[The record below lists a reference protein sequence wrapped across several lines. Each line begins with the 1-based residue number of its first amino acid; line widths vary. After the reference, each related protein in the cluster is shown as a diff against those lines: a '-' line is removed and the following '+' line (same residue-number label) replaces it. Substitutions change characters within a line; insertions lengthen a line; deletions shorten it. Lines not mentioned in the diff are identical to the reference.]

1 MSLPRR
7 VLIAN
12 RGEIS
17 VRIARTCHAAGVE
30 VVAVYTE
37 PDAGSPHA
45 LVAGRAIQVESYVDP
60 EALCEAARLSGC
72 DAVHPGYGFLSE
84 NPAFVAA
91 VNAAG
96 LTFIGPPASAMEVM
110 GSKTRARAA
119 MREAGVPVVPGTE
132 PGTAAELM
140 PAAVEIGY
148 PVFLKAVAGGG
159 GKGMSIVSD
168 PEELERVYRQASD
181 EAAKSFGDGTIY
193 LEKVVARPRHIE
205 IQIFADTH
213 GNTVALGERECS
225 IQRRHQKIIEESPSP
240 AVSPELR
247 ERMSAAAVA
256 AAEAVGYVGA
266 GTVEF
271 LLDTS
276 GDFYFLEMN
285 TRLQVE
291 HPVTEWITGLDLVRL
306 QLEVAGGA
314 ALPPEALEPTFV
326 GHAIECRI
334 YAEDPAA
341 GHLPQAGRL
350 MLMRE
355 PSGPGVRVDAALTEG
370 QEIGVHFDP
379 MLAKLSCWARDRD
392 AAIARMREALRR
404 YVLLGV
410 QTNLDHLQDI
420 LAVPAFADGDI
431 TTAFLDEHLADWPLA
446 DEVAPLALAATLLAD
461 RYGAGRVGS
470 VDTGT
475 ADPLAGDPWRTLGR
489 FRLSGGSGEA
499 S

>member
-37 PDAGSPHA
+37 LDAGSPHA
-45 LVAGRAIQVESYVDP
+45 LAAGRAIQVDSYVDP
-60 EALCEAARLSGC
+60 QGLCEAARSSGC

-84 NPAFVAA
+84 NPAFVTA
-91 VNAAG
+91 VDAAG
-96 LTFIGPPASAMEVM
+96 LLFIGPPAAAMEVM

-119 MREAGVPVVPGTE
+119 MRSAGVPVVPGTE
-132 PGTAAELM
+132 PGTATELL
-140 PAAVEIGY
+140 PAAADIGY

-168 PEELERVYRQASD
+168 PEQLERVYRQASE
-181 EAAKSFGDGTIY
+181 EAAKSFGDGAIY
-193 LEKVVARPRHIE
+193 LEKVVERPRHIE
-205 IQIFADTH
+205 IQVFADTH

-225 IQRRHQKIIEESPSP
+225 IQRRHQKIIEEAPSP
-240 AVSPELR
+240 AVSAELR
-247 ERMSAAAVA
+247 ARMSAAAVA

-271 LLDTS
+271 LLDGN

-314 ALPPEALEPTFV
+314 TLPPEALDPSFV
-326 GHAIECRI
+326 GHAIECRV

-355 PSGPGVRVDAALTEG
+355 PSGPGVRVDAALVEG

-392 AAIARMREALRR
+392 AAIARMREALGR

-410 QTNLDHLQDI
+410 QTNLDHLQDV
-420 LAVPAFADGDI
+420 LAVPAFREGDL
-431 TTAFLDEHLADWPLA
+431 TTAFLDEHLADWPA
-446 DEVAPLALAATLLAD
+446 SEEIAPLAMAATLLAD
-461 RYGAGRVGS
+461 RYGAGRAGHGE
-470 VDTGT
+470 TGT
-475 ADPLAGDPWRTLGR
+475 ADPLAADPWRTLGR
-489 FRLSGGSGEA
+489 FRMSDNGET

>member
-17 VRIARTCHAAGVE
+17 VRIARTCKAAGVE
-30 VVAVYTE
+30 AVAVYTE
-37 PDAGSPHA
+37 LDGGSPHA
-45 LVAGRAIQVESYVDP
+45 LAAGRAIQIDSYVDP
-60 EALCEAARLSGC
+60 QALCEAALSSAC
-72 DAVHPGYGFLSE
+72 DAVHPGYGFLAE
-84 NPAFVAA
+84 NPAFASA
-91 VNAAG
+91 VGAAG
-96 LTFIGPPASAMEVM
+96 LTFIGPPADAMEIM

-119 MREAGVPVVPGTE
+119 MRDAGVSVVPGSE
-132 PGTAAELM
+132 PGCAEELAVAA
-140 PAAVEIGY
+140 AGIGY
-148 PVFLKAVAGGG
+148 PLLLKAVAGGG

-168 PEELERVYRQASD
+168 AEQLARVYRQASD
-181 EAAKSFGDGTIY
+181 EASKSFGDGAMF
-193 LEKVVARPRHIE
+193 LEKLVERPRHIE

-225 IQRRHQKIIEESPSP
+225 IQRRHQKIIEEAPSP

-247 ERMSAAAVA
+247 ARMSAAAVA

-271 LLDTS
+271 LVDS
-276 GDFYFLEMN
+276 GGEFYFLEMN

-314 ALPPEALEPTFV
+314 ALPPEALEPSFV
-326 GHAIECRI
+326 GHAIECRV

-350 MLMRE
+350 LLLRE
-355 PSGPGVRVDAALTEG
+355 PAGPGVRVDAALAEG

-379 MLAKLSCWARDRD
+379 MLAKVSCWARDRD
-392 AAIARMREALRR
+392 AAVARMREALRS

-420 LAVPAFADGDI
+420 LAVPAFGAGDL
-431 TTAFLDEHLADWPLA
+431 TTAFLDEHMADWPRT
-446 DEVAPLALAATLLAD
+446 EPVAPLAMAATLLAD
-461 RYGAGRVGS
+461 RYGAGRAGRGDS
-470 VDTGT
+470 GP

-489 FRLSGGSGEA
+489 FRLGGGEPG
-499 S
+499 